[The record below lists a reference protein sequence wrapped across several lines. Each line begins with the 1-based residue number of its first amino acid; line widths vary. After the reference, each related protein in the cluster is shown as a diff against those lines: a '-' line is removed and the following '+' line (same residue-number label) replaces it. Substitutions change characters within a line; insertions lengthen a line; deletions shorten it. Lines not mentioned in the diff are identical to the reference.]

1 MVPSFATRSLTTQF
15 HSPLTTA
22 LTRFALPG
30 TDGVHTF
37 LTFDSRVNA
46 SDVEAA
52 APGLDYVW
60 GATAAHIPAYR
71 KGNKDIV
78 LSMYIP
84 FARDPG
90 CTAPADA
97 AVDIGVPPNNLDW
110 WLKNHPDWVMY
121 TCDKKVA
128 YSEGDCKFPH
138 DITSPEVIAWQQKF
152 VRQAAAAG
160 YDAMACD
167 NFQLDNSF
175 LECGVYRY
183 KKWVQLY
190 NGNGQDP
197 KFNADVITWL
207 GNFTR
212 AAHTVQSKQG
222 RPMMVIP
229 NSGGILP
236 RAAFGPSYEN
246 LDGVLDEEGFTDW
259 GQRLIKEEEFVA
271 LVQCVLHNME
281 HGLHLCAFILQ
292 LIINIIN

>member
-128 YSEGDCKFPH
+128 YSEGDCNGPL
-138 DITSPEVIAWQQKF
+138 DISNPEVIAWQQKF

-175 LECGVYRY
+175 HACGVYRN